1 MLAHPTRINRP
12 ILVRRWGI
20 KLRQPSGSIGDTR
33 MRVVVNPYMG
43 TSLTRLSGFM
53 LSFRR
58 PISFADQFGQLDK
71 SDRRECQPR
80 NGEDAFSK
88 TLMRSTRNPATS
100 PSSVPARCAAG
111 SVVLR

>member
-1 MLAHPTRINRP
+1 
-12 ILVRRWGI
+12 
-20 KLRQPSGSIGDTR
+20 

-71 SDRRECQPR
+71 SDRREGQPR

-111 SVVLR
+111 SVVLRCTVLPRWISPTAKAAATVVLPTPRQSQGHRS